1 MKKFAST
8 MITGMMCAAVTMF
21 LTYSMIH
28 MSKVNNKISEWE
40 EAYDVIHKDVSTF
53 VKVSDPKT
61 IRLYVKEL
69 NKILDEIHFL
79 SRMVES
85 GQLADE
91 GLTKILN
98 EQVKMNK
105 KILEMVTLKA
115 HNKTRDDIEDLSDRT
130 VGALDQTYE
139 DMMDIDDKLDKTN
152 KKIHQQLDNIQD
164 EIDDIKKLL
173 KTMNKKK
180 FMHTHKEELCHDQV
194 GPHWANLYKNC

>member
-1 MKKFAST
+1 MSKFFAT
-8 MITGMMCAAVTMF
+8 ITTGIICACITIF

-28 MSKVNNKISEWE
+28 MSRVNSKIDEWE
-40 EAYDVIHKDVSTF
+40 ESYDIIHKDVSAFT
-53 VKVSDPKT
+53 KVSDPKT

-79 SRMVES
+79 GKLIEN

-98 EQVKMNK
+98 DQAKMNK

-115 HNKTRDDIEDLSDRT
+115 HNQTINEIEDLSDRT

-152 KKIHQQLDNIQD
+152 KKIHKQLDGIQD
-164 EIDDIKKLL
+164 EINDIKSLL
-173 KTMNKKK
+173 NAMNRKK
-180 FMHTHKEELCHDQV
+180 FIHTHK
-194 GPHWANLYKNC
+194 K

>member
-1 MKKFAST
+1 MSKTIWQNAKAIIIVLSCTLFVTFTT
-8 MITGMMCAAVTMF
+8 M
-21 LTYSMIH
+21 H
-28 MSKVNNKISEWE
+28 MSKINKKVNEWE
-40 EAYDVIHKDVSTF
+40 QSYIKINEDVSTF
-53 VKVSDPKT
+53 VKVSDPKS

-98 EQVKMNK
+98 EQAKMNK

-115 HNKTRDDIEDLSDRT
+115 HNKTRNEIEDLSDRT

-152 KKIHQQLDNIQD
+152 KKIHKQLDHIQD
-164 EIDDIKKLL
+164 EINDIKKLL

-180 FMHTHKEELCHDQV
+180 FFHTHK
-194 GPHWANLYKNC
+194 

>member
-115 HNKTRDDIEDLSDRT
+115 HNKTRNEIEDLSDRT

-180 FMHTHKEELCHDQV
+180 FMHTHKE
-194 GPHWANLYKNC
+194 